1 MLEETDSQTFNLE
14 IYGQNYLDILP
25 LSPDIILN
33 PPYVEDSSSDSITT
47 IKQVK
52 QYINSGRKRA
62 RPLKKGEKPHGKDA
76 TDNILRKI
84 QVHYL
89 NFIICFMNELLKHSG
104 YTYKLIKIDYN
115 IKKVINKNNILSLKK
130 MNIGEI
136 LCLKASP
143 KFSTKD
149 KDNNYIICN
158 KVKENEKVN
167 YFLSQNYM
175 QLFKDVYLNNKR
187 SFKENGIVFELSK
200 KVKTFEDLLNKQKGY
215 DNIDEYKQKMID
227 VINLHYLNL
236 FVVKDK

>member
-84 QVHYL
+84 QVHYF
-89 NFIICFMNELLKHSG
+89 NFIICFMNELLTFKF
-104 YTYKLIKIDYN
+104 KI
-115 IKKVINKNNILSLKK
+115 V
-130 MNIGEI
+130 
-136 LCLKASP
+136 
-143 KFSTKD
+143 
-149 KDNNYIICN
+149 
-158 KVKENEKVN
+158 
-167 YFLSQNYM
+167 
-175 QLFKDVYLNNKR
+175 
-187 SFKENGIVFELSK
+187 
-200 KVKTFEDLLNKQKGY
+200 
-215 DNIDEYKQKMID
+215 
-227 VINLHYLNL
+227 
-236 FVVKDK
+236 